1 MLITA
6 ISGIFGRN
14 VKCTAEELALLAQQG
29 DSDALD
35 ELLESYGPFMKK
47 TASQVCKR
55 FVSSSDDEYSIALSA
70 FHEAVLGYE
79 EGKNASFLTFAHMII
94 RRRIIDFIR
103 KESSR
108 QEYSHDFTAAFDEKD
123 SNGWIEGRQAE
134 KFYKE
139 EQQSEKRKEEI
150 LAYQQLIAPFGLD
163 FQQLVKVS
171 PAHEDAR
178 QSCMQIAQ
186 LVAETDDFFD
196 YLTDKK
202 KLPIKD
208 IEKLVRVSRKTLERN
223 RKYIIAMAILIDSE
237 LHYLKDYLKE
247 RLL

>member
-14 VKCTAEELALLAQQG
+14 VKCTAEELAILAQQG

-35 ELLESYGPFMKK
+35 DLLESYAPFMKK

-55 FVSSSDDEYSIALSA
+55 FISSSDDEYSIALSA

-79 EGKNASFLTFAHMII
+79 EGKNASFLTFAHLVI

-103 KESSR
+103 KESGR
-108 QEYSHDFTAAFDEKD
+108 NDFSHDFTAAFDEKD

-134 KFYKE
+134 KFYRE
-139 EQQSEKRKEEI
+139 EQQAEKRLEEI
-150 LAYQQLIAPFGLD
+150 IMYQQLLSPYRLD

-171 PAHEDAR
+171 PTHEDAR

-186 LVAETDDFFD
+186 LVAETDEYFS
-196 YLTDKK
+196 YLKDKK

-208 IEKLVRVSRKTLERN
+208 IEKLVRVSRKTIERN
-223 RKYIIAMAILIDSE
+223 RKYIIAMAILINSD
-237 LHYLKDYLKE
+237 LYYLKDYLKE